1 MGMSEV
7 NVPKLRFGEFEG
19 EWVEKMLGEISILT
33 SSKRVYL
40 SDYTETGIPFYRGKE
55 ISELKLG
62 ITPKDILYI
71 SEDIYNKYKS
81 KYGVP
86 EVNDL
91 LITAVG
97 TLGNVLKINDNNPF
111 YFKDGNLIWIKN
123 ITENSN
129 FLIPQK
135 SEQQKIA
142 KFLTSTDQKITQ
154 TTQALEQMKRFKK
167 GLLQGMFV

>member
-1 MGMSEV
+1 
-7 NVPKLRFGEFEG
+7 
-19 EWVEKMLGEISILT
+19 LGVVT
-33 SSKRVYL
+33 RVYL

-142 KFLTSTDQKITQ
+142 KFLTSIDQKITQ